1 MSEPEVPV
9 LLHSLA
15 TFGSELVA
23 CLDAARPR
31 RIIEIGSETGAFSE
45 LLLRWATE
53 NDAVLVSVD
62 PDPPA
67 ALRSLAQSSAHLEV
81 VAQASPAAL
90 EGIDPASAYVVD
102 GDHNYFTVS
111 KELAAIYA
119 GDEEDPSAAPLTILH
134 DVGWPAARRDLYYDP
149 ERLPSDAVHEHSF
162 REGVVPDE
170 PGTVAGGFRSRG
182 EFAVALHEGGPA
194 NGVLTAVEDF
204 LAERPALRLIV
215 LPCVFGVGVLFH
227 RKAPYATTIE
237 ERLGPLDGSTL
248 LARLEE
254 NRLRLYLTILDLQD
268 ELERRRGRF
277 DRALA
282 AAHDR
287 IGALEAE
294 NSALRLDGARR

>member
-1 MSEPEVPV
+1 MSEPEAPL

-15 TFGSELVA
+15 TLDAELVS

-45 LLLRWATE
+45 VLLRWATA
-53 NDAVLVSVD
+53 NDAYLVSVD

-67 ALRSLAQSSAHLEV
+67 ALRSLARTSSHLEV
-81 VAQASPAAL
+81 VAEPSPAAL
-90 EGIDPASAYVVD
+90 EGIESADAYVID

-111 KELAAIYA
+111 KELAAIYPGA
-119 GDEEDPSAAPLTILH
+119 DPDPSSAPLTILH
-134 DVGWPAARRDLYYDP
+134 DVGWPWGRRDSYYAPDRIP
-149 ERLPSDAVHEHSF
+149 DDQRHSYDY
-162 REGVVPDE
+162 RRGVVPGRSDL
-170 PGTVAGGFRSRG
+170 VDGGFRGAG
-182 EFAVALHEGGPA
+182 EWASATHEGGPS

-204 LAERPALRLIV
+204 LADRPGLRLLV

-227 RKAPYATTIE
+227 RESPYVATIE

-254 NRLRLYLTILDLQD
+254 NRLALYFTVLELQD
-268 ELERRRGRF
+268 QLERERMRV

-282 AAHDR
+282 AANDR

-294 NSALRLDGARR
+294 NSAFRLDGART